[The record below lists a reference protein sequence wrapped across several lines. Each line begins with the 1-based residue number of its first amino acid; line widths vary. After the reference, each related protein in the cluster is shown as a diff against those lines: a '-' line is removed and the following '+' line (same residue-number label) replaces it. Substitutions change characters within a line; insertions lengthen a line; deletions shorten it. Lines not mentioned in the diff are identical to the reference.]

1 MEDSVNYV
9 RQLRGEETKA
19 DMNDDDQKDTNG
31 NDRRTTR
38 SKRQKPVLLE
48 IPMCPVFTPT
58 MQEFTKYTFMEYLAA
73 AEEMLGPKIGVYKVV
88 SPNGWTPRNASYDDY
103 DTKIEAPIE

>member
-1 MEDSVNYV
+1 MRKVKINPPYFPKSMEDSVNYV
-9 RQLRGEETKA
+9 RKLRGEEAKTA
-19 DMNDDDQKDTNG
+19 VDEDDQKDTNG

-73 AEEMLGPKIGVYKVV
+73 AEEMLGPNIGVYKV
-88 SPNGWTPRNASYDDY
+88 SCF
-103 DTKIEAPIE
+103 